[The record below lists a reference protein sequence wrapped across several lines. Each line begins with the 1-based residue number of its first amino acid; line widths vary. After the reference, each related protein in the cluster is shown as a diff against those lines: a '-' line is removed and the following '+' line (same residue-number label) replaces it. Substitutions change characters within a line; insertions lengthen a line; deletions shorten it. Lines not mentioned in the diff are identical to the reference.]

1 MHVNVDKKWIV
12 PSVVGLVSF
21 GVGAGV
27 GYFLGKKGKEEVPDD
42 EPEQLSL
49 DFQTAEAVKAV
60 EKTNEFIQSLRS
72 AGREVVEDV
81 IEEVEE
87 FEEDHGWKEVVQSI
101 TVEEDENMINI
112 FVNDDDWDYA
122 VELPNRSPDRP
133 YVIHVDEYV
142 ADEME
147 FDHHVTLMYYAGD
160 DILVDEL
167 DVPIYN
173 YQKIVGELKFGH
185 GSQDPNIV
193 YVRNEKLQLEYEI
206 LNNPES
212 FQVEVLGDTIEGKG
226 ETYDFKHAIR
236 RFKMKE

>member
-21 GVGAGV
+21 GVGAGI
-27 GYFLGKKGKEEVPDD
+27 GYVLGKRGKEEVTDD
-42 EPEQLSL
+42 PEQLSF

-60 EKTNEFIQSLRS
+60 EKTNDFIESLRS
-72 AGREVVEDV
+72 SGREIVEDV

-101 TVEEDENMINI
+101 TVEEDDNMINI

>member
-1 MHVNVDKKWIV
+1 
-12 PSVVGLVSF
+12 
-21 GVGAGV
+21 
-27 GYFLGKKGKEEVPDD
+27 
-42 EPEQLSL
+42 
-49 DFQTAEAVKAV
+49 
-60 EKTNEFIQSLRS
+60 
-72 AGREVVEDV
+72 
-81 IEEVEE
+81 
-87 FEEDHGWKEVVQSI
+87 
-101 TVEEDENMINI
+101 
-112 FVNDDDWDYA
+112 
-122 VELPNRSPDRP
+122 
-133 YVIHVDEYV
+133 V